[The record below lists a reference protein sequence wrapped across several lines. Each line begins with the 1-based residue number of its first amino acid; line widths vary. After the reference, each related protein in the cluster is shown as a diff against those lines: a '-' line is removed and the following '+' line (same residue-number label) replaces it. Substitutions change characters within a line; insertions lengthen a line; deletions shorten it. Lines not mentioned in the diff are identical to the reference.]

1 MRASNEA
8 STSIELANSLFRG
21 RSEVTL
27 DLIAAVKGLHELSP
41 QQLGKL
47 IKDSGNN
54 VVRHIAEDGSC
65 IQVDLEKFARY
76 LPLHLIAV
84 IMAWERDKSTFKY
97 LLCGILL
104 LHSMCDLASRVP
116 KIEQILL
123 DDVKISEQLIDLVFY
138 LLVLLGAYKQETHTI
153 PNDMVLLHSAL
164 VACSLKLLTV
174 IVSPQYQE
182 VDIFMEAAFSA
193 VCVDVKFLQTKLS
206 AQHGDSSGS
215 ASPTAEETLNH
226 LCQQCDSS
234 LQFLQSLCQQK
245 LFRECVVKNKEL
257 CGNGGVLVLVQAV
270 MNLKLSGSDNTSSYL
285 AATSRLKSKA
295 LSILLHLCEAESV
308 SYLDEV
314 ASNTASQDLAKSV
327 GLEVLDLL
335 KKLFGIDSTQLNAPS
350 EVSYPKGQLELNAM
364 RLADVFSDDSNFRS
378 FIMINFREAL
388 AAIFLLPHGE
398 FVSGWCSSDLLVSE
412 EDAPLDVPRSS
423 YAHQRTSLL
432 IKVIANLHCFN
443 PDVCQD
449 EKDLFLNKFIQ
460 FIQND
465 YQKLSDGFLSTSEA
479 DKVSTVS
486 KNLCSLLS
494 HAESLVPEFLN
505 EDDVQLLR
513 LFISQF
519 ESRIVRAASE
529 GHLVNDEKNAVVYS
543 LPLHREISPGHGN
556 NVVNMGQGT
565 LNLGF
570 REVDQFDATRN
581 GDEQFFDRKN
591 SGMMEQD
598 KSNGASVNS
607 RDNEKD
613 AQAFDTSGSDSS
625 PTRGKIH
632 FDQMG
637 VDRIKRHSF
646 DETAEEEKIDPLH
659 SEEKQQ
665 RKRKRTVMNDKQ
677 IALIESALIDEPDM
691 HRNAPVL
698 RLWADKLSIHGAEVT
713 TSRLKNWLNNRK
725 ARLARAAKDARVSY
739 DGDSAD
745 RLGISGQLDSPR
757 SSMDD
762 AHISFSARGNIA
774 DEVTNIAVVANAD
787 EDLGTPCAAPMDIEV
802 TDIEVVA
809 NTDED
814 LGTSRAAPM
823 DIEVPDIEVVAETD
837 EDLGTSR
844 AAPTDIATPS
854 LSFGLGQYVMLVDE
868 RGGEVGKGVVF
879 QISGQWCGKS
889 LYNSGMCV
897 VDIKELSVDKSS
909 NVLHPVEGTCDSFY
923 QTEERFG
930 LIRVLWDVNKVFL
943 YFQPGEYVM
952 LRGDKQQEIGK
963 GTVFQ
968 ARGYWNGVYL
978 EQSGMCVVDIK
989 KLSIDRFA
997 DLPHPVEATGN
1008 SFYQSQKRIGVMR
1021 VLWDSNK
1028 LSRLQAYKRAHA

>member
-21 RSEVTL
+21 RSEVAL

-65 IQVDLEKFARY
+65 IQVDLEKFARC

-182 VDIFMEAAFSA
+182 VAQVLTAYYKVDIFMEAAFSA

-270 MNLKLSGSDNTSSYL
+270 MNLKLSGSDNTSSYM

-335 KKLFGIDSTQLNAPS
+335 KKLFGIDSTQLNAPF

-460 FIQND
+460 FIQKD
-465 YQKLSDGFLSTSEA
+465 YQKMSDGSLSTSEA

-529 GHLVNDEKNAVVYS
+529 DHLV
-543 LPLHREISPGHGN
+543 H
-556 NVVNMGQGT
+556 GT
-565 LNLGF
+565 LDLGF

-598 KSNGASVNS
+598 KSNGPSVNS

-613 AQAFDTSGSDSS
+613 ARAFDTSGSDSS
-625 PTRGKIH
+625 PTRGKTH

-637 VDRIKRHSF
+637 VDRIKQHSF
-646 DETAEEEKIDPLH
+646 DETAEEEKIDPIH

-725 ARLARAAKDARVSY
+725 ARLARAAKDVRVSY

-745 RLGISGQLDSPR
+745 RLGISGHLDSPR

-762 AHISFSARGNIA
+762 THISFSARGNIA
-774 DEVTNIAVVANAD
+774 DEVTNIAVVANDD
-787 EDLGTPCAAPMDIEV
+787 ENLGTSCAAPMDIEV

-809 NTDED
+809 KADEG
-814 LGTSRAAPM
+814 LGTSRAAP
-823 DIEVPDIEVVAETD
+823 
-837 EDLGTSR
+837 R
-844 AAPTDIATPS
+844 DIATPS
-854 LSFGLGQYVMLVDE
+854 LPFGLGQYVMLVDE
-868 RGGEVGKGVVF
+868 RRGEVGKGAVF
-879 QISGQWCGKS
+879 QISGQWCGNS
-889 LYNSGMCV
+889 LYKSGMCV

-923 QTEERFG
+923 QTEKRFG
-930 LIRVLWDVNKVFL
+930 LIRVLWDINKLFL

-963 GTVFQ
+963 GMVFQ
-968 ARGYWNGVYL
+968 VRGYWNGVDL
-978 EQSGMCVVDIK
+978 EQSGVCVVDIK

-1008 SFYQSQKRIGVMR
+1008 SFYQSQKRNGVMR

-1028 LSRLQAYKRAHA
+1028 LSRLQP

>member
-21 RSEVTL
+21 RSEVAL

-182 VDIFMEAAFSA
+182 VAQVLTAYYKVDIFTEAAFSA

-295 LSILLHLCEAESV
+295 LSIVISTPQIFYLLHLCEAESV

-378 FIMINFREAL
+378 FIMINF
-388 AAIFLLPHGE
+388 
-398 FVSGWCSSDLLVSE
+398 VSFP
-412 EDAPLDVPRSS
+412 A
-423 YAHQRTSLL
+423 
-432 IKVIANLHCFN
+432 
-443 PDVCQD
+443 
-449 EKDLFLNKFIQ
+449 
-460 FIQND
+460 
-465 YQKLSDGFLSTSEA
+465 
-479 DKVSTVS
+479 
-486 KNLCSLLS
+486 
-494 HAESLVPEFLN
+494 
-505 EDDVQLLR
+505 VQLILGFVECCCFMIFHWCVCV
-513 LFISQF
+513 LF
-519 ESRIVRAASE
+519 ASM
-529 GHLVNDEKNAVVYS
+529 DEENAVVYS

-598 KSNGASVNS
+598 KSNGPSVNS

-613 AQAFDTSGSDSS
+613 ARAFDTSGSDSS

-725 ARLARAAKDARVSY
+725 ARLARAAKDVRVSY
-739 DGDSAD
+739 DGDSSD
-745 RLGISGQLDSPR
+745 RLGISGHLDSPR
-757 SSMDD
+757 SSIDD

-774 DEVTNIAVVANAD
+774 DEVTNIAVVANAE
-787 EDLGTPCAAPMDIEV
+787 EDLGTSCAAPMDIEV

-814 LGTSRAAPM
+814 LGTSRAAP
-823 DIEVPDIEVVAETD
+823 
-837 EDLGTSR
+837 R
-844 AAPTDIATPS
+844 DIATTPS

-868 RGGEVGKGVVF
+868 RGGEVGKGAVF
-879 QISGQWCGKS
+879 QISGQWCGNS
-889 LYNSGMCV
+889 LYKSGTCV

-923 QTEERFG
+923 QTEKRFG
-930 LIRVLWDVNKVFL
+930 LIRVLWDINKVFL

-1021 VLWDSNK
+1021 VVWDSNK
-1028 LSRLQAYKRAHA
+1028 LSRLQA

>member
-8 STSIELANSLFRG
+8 STSTELATSLFRD
-21 RSEVTL
+21 RSEVAL

-138 LLVLLGAYKQETHTI
+138 LLVLLGAYRQETHTI

-182 VDIFMEAAFSA
+182 VAQVLTAYYKVDIFMEAAFSA

-206 AQHGDSSGS
+206 AQHNDSSGS

-270 MNLKLSGSDNTSSYL
+270 MNLKLSGSDNTSSYM

-314 ASNTASQDLAKSV
+314 ASNTASQDMAKSV

-335 KKLFGIDSTQLNAPS
+335 KKLFGIDSTQLNATS
-350 EVSYPKGQLELNAM
+350 EVSYPRGQLELNAM

-398 FVSGWCSSDLLVSE
+398 FVTGWCSSELLVCE

-460 FIQND
+460 FIQD
-465 YQKLSDGFLSTSEA
+465 CQKLSDGFISTSEA

-494 HAESLVPEFLN
+494 HAESLVPGFLN

-519 ESRIVRAASE
+519 ELQIVCAASE
-529 GHLVNDEKNAVVYS
+529 DHLVHDEKNAVVRS

-556 NVVNMGQGT
+556 NVVSMGQGT
-565 LNLGF
+565 LDLGF
-570 REVDQFDATRN
+570 REVDQFDASRN

-598 KSNGASVNS
+598 KSNGPSINS

-613 AQAFDTSGSDSS
+613 ARTFDTSGSDSS
-625 PTRGKIH
+625 PTRGKTH
-632 FDQMG
+632 FDRMS

-646 DETAEEEKIDPLH
+646 DETAEEEKAEEEKIDPLH

-691 HRNAPVL
+691 HRNAPAL

-725 ARLARAAKDARVSY
+725 ARLARAAKDVRVSY

-745 RLGISGQLDSPR
+745 RLGVSGHLDSPR

-762 AHISFSARGNIA
+762 AHISFSARGNSG
-774 DEVTNIAVVANAD
+774 DEVTDIEVVANAD
-787 EDLGTPCAAPMDIEV
+787 EDLGTSHAAP
-802 TDIEVVA
+802 
-809 NTDED
+809 
-814 LGTSRAAPM
+814 R
-823 DIEVPDIEVVAETD
+823 
-837 EDLGTSR
+837 
-844 AAPTDIATPS
+844 DIATPS

-868 RGGEVGKGVVF
+868 RGGEVGKGAVY
-879 QISGQWCGKS
+879 QISGQWCGNS
-889 LYNSGMCV
+889 LYKSGMCV

-909 NVLHPVEGTCDSFY
+909 NVLHPVVEEGTCNSFY
-923 QTEERFG
+923 QTEKTFG
-930 LIRVLWDVNKVFL
+930 LIRVLWDINKLFL
-943 YFQPGEYVM
+943 FFEPGEYVM
-952 LRGDKQQEIGK
+952 LRGDKSQEIGK
-963 GTVFQ
+963 GTIFQ
-968 ARGYWNGVYL
+968 VRGYWSGVDL

-1008 SFYQSQKRIGVMR
+1008 SFYQSQKKIGVMR

-1028 LSRLQAYKRAHA
+1028 LSRLQPE

>member
-21 RSEVTL
+21 RSEVAL

-65 IQVDLEKFARY
+65 IQVDLEKFARC

-116 KIEQILL
+116 KIEQ
-123 DDVKISEQLIDLVFY
+123 
-138 LLVLLGAYKQETHTI
+138 ETHTI

-164 VACSLKLLTV
+164 VACSLKLLT
-174 IVSPQYQE
+174 

-270 MNLKLSGSDNTSSYL
+270 MNLKLSGSDNTSSYM

-335 KKLFGIDSTQLNAPS
+335 KKLFGIDSTQLNAPF

-460 FIQND
+460 FIQKD
-465 YQKLSDGFLSTSEA
+465 YQKMSDGSLSTSEA

-529 GHLVNDEKNAVVYS
+529 DHLVHDEKNAMVYS
-543 LPLHREISPGHGN
+543 LPLHKEISPGHEN

-565 LNLGF
+565 LDLGF

-598 KSNGASVNS
+598 KSNGPSVNS

-613 AQAFDTSGSDSS
+613 ARAFDTSGSDSS
-625 PTRGKIH
+625 PTRGKTH

-637 VDRIKRHSF
+637 VDRIKQHSF
-646 DETAEEEKIDPLH
+646 DETAEEEKIDPIH

-725 ARLARAAKDARVSY
+725 ARLARAAKDVRVSY

-745 RLGISGQLDSPR
+745 RLGISGHLDSPR

-762 AHISFSARGNIA
+762 THISFSARGNIA
-774 DEVTNIAVVANAD
+774 DEVTNIAVVANDD
-787 EDLGTPCAAPMDIEV
+787 ENLGTSCAAPMDIEV

-809 NTDED
+809 KADEG
-814 LGTSRAAPM
+814 LGTSRAAP
-823 DIEVPDIEVVAETD
+823 
-837 EDLGTSR
+837 R
-844 AAPTDIATPS
+844 DIATPS
-854 LSFGLGQYVMLVDE
+854 LPFGLGQYVMLVDE
-868 RGGEVGKGVVF
+868 RRGEVGKGAVF
-879 QISGQWCGKS
+879 QISGQWCGNS
-889 LYNSGMCV
+889 LYKSGMCV

-923 QTEERFG
+923 QTEKRFG
-930 LIRVLWDVNKVFL
+930 LIRVLWDINKLFL

-963 GTVFQ
+963 GMVFQ
-968 ARGYWNGVYL
+968 VRGYWNGVDL
-978 EQSGMCVVDIK
+978 EQSGVCVVDIK

-1008 SFYQSQKRIGVMR
+1008 SFYQSQKRNGVMR

-1028 LSRLQAYKRAHA
+1028 LSRLQP